1 MAMRNPSLLFPE
13 GTPQWRALERAVNYG
28 ERLRIEPKRKTV
40 TTLQGNTETGWI
52 VYGSSHSGDGVG
64 ILFPSKQEAQDVI
77 DAVNQAEAAR
87 NPTSNPGKR
96 MFRLEVKH
104 YTLLHARDLQAVAD
118 DRRER
123 GLHEWQFPLVAYYID
138 IIDEESFGRVGYGR
152 AEALYV
158 SENHRLGIAWGADAD
173 WGDVDGVGDIGP
185 AIDDWL
191 NDRDA
196 WEARN

>member
-1 MAMRNPSLLFPE
+1 MAYTKRNPSLLFPE
-13 GTPQWRALERAVNYG
+13 GTPQWRVLERAVRQYG
-28 ERLRIEPKRKTV
+28 DRLRIEPKRKAV

-52 VYGSSHSGDGVG
+52 VYGRAHGGDDVG

-96 MFRLEVKH
+96 TFRLDVKAVNQ
-104 YTLLHARDLQAVAD
+104 LNARDLRAVAD
-118 DRRER
+118 DR
-123 GLHEWQFPLVAYYID
+123 WQFPLVAYYID
-138 IIDEESFGRVGYGR
+138 VIDEESFGRVGYGR
-152 AEALYV
+152 AEALY
-158 SENHRLGIAWGADAD
+158 SPEDARLGIAWGAEAD
-173 WGDVDGVGDIGP
+173 WGDVDDALDIGP

-196 WEARN
+196 WEARS